1 MAHLHLDLFSGIA
14 GDMLLSALTDAGAPL
29 DPLREALARLDLPV
43 SVDVETVSHCGI
55 QALHLVV
62 EAPEEQPAR
71 NLPEITAL
79 LDWSGIPARARDRAM
94 AAFRELAV
102 AEAEIHGTTVDKVHF
117 HEVGALDSITD
128 LMGCALALDLLGVD
142 TISSRSVPLG
152 SGMVTCEHG
161 RMPIP
166 APATAL
172 LARGMPVA
180 NPPVTGELTT
190 PTGAAMLK
198 AWVSEWR
205 DQPPGYD
212 KVGTGAGTRRYID
225 HPNLLRVFLNSH
237 GAHPWKPER
246 ISKLETW
253 VDDVPGDVVAHLLS
267 LALSEGALDAAA
279 VRFDERIV
287 IRVLHIPQT
296 PDAPLRGHPG
306 ALLPID
312 VAWRLEG
319 AAQAGDALSVRFM
332 RRDGRLAAAA
342 DVALT
347 DVGTSGSV
355 RRRLALPLDIEP
367 GVYDLLVGAYRV
379 ADGGFVSYADSTGRP
394 FVVVGRL
401 EVVAAAQPPA
411 TQRAQPD
418 LCAWRC
424 DAPALIGV
432 DYDLGLPGRVRLWTH
447 WRAGA
452 SDVQVA
458 ILDSSGQ
465 AIAAPR
471 TLAAARGYLSLAFD
485 VPPARS
491 LQVRFGERTMPL
503 PDFRAGERYVPFGD
517 RMALVGISSHLRGA
531 ERLVDLDWLSAR
543 PIFDDF
549 IVSVRIAGAAHD
561 GVPALGALPTLKWLR
576 GSRVF
581 DRHPLIAAVSA
592 SNPGSVV
599 VYDSLSREEL
609 PVLDERYQGT
619 FSFTISEP

>member
-79 LDWSGIPARARDRAM
+79 LDRSGIPARARDRAM
-94 AAFRELAV
+94 AALRELAV

-237 GAHPWKPER
+237 GAHPWKSER

-279 VRFDERIV
+279 VPAAMKKGRS
-287 IRVLHIPQT
+287 
-296 PDAPLRGHPG
+296 GH
-306 ALLPID
+306 AITI
-312 VAWRLEG
+312 
-319 AAQAGDALSVRFM
+319 
-332 RRDGRLAAAA
+332 LA
-342 DVALT
+342 
-347 DVGTSGSV
+347 
-355 RRRLALPLDIEP
+355 
-367 GVYDLLVGAYRV
+367 
-379 ADGGFVSYADSTGRP
+379 RP
-394 FVVVGRL
+394 
-401 EVVAAAQPPA
+401 
-411 TQRAQPD
+411 
-418 LCAWRC
+418 
-424 DAPALIGV
+424 
-432 DYDLGLPGRVRLWTH
+432 
-447 WRAGA
+447 
-452 SDVQVA
+452 SD
-458 ILDSSGQ
+458 
-465 AIAAPR
+465 
-471 TLAAARGYLSLAFD
+471 
-485 VPPARS
+485 
-491 LQVRFGERTMPL
+491 
-503 PDFRAGERYVPFGD
+503 
-517 RMALVGISSHLRGA
+517 A
-531 ERLVDLDWLSAR
+531 ERLARLMFRETGTLGIRHGVIERWVLPRRQGTVDTPWGT
-543 PIFDDF
+543 
-549 IVSVRIAGAAHD
+549 VR
-561 GVPALGALPTLKWLR
+561 VKWAMV
-576 GSRVF
+576 G
-581 DRHPLIAAVSA
+581 
-592 SNPGSVV
+592 PG
-599 VYDSLSREEL
+599 
-609 PVLDERYQGT
+609 DERPDPEHDDCADLARRH
-619 FSFTISEP
+619 SVPLATIRNAAIEAARQD